1 MATHWTTIQRVT
13 ALAAL
18 LLAGCAAEWEERA
31 ATDEGLR
38 QPGPIAETHAIVEGS
53 RDPLIVR
60 EGALLRV
67 RCLAFDAEGLVAS
80 SFGLVPTLRSG
91 VGLAKVRREGWLEI
105 YETGRVEVACDAPH
119 ATVRTTLLMIEP
131 RLEQPRA
138 LAVAPAL

>member
-1 MATHWTTIQRVT
+1 MATRRTKFLRLT
-13 ALAAL
+13 ALVAL

-31 ATDEGLR
+31 TTAEGLR
-38 QPGPIAETHAIVEGS
+38 LPGPIAETHAIVDGS

-67 RCLAFDAEGLVAS
+67 HCLAFDADGLVAPS
-80 SFGLVPTLRSG
+80 LGLVPTLHSG
-91 VGLAKVRREGWLEI
+91 IGLAKVRREGWLEI

-138 LAVAPAL
+138 VAVAPAL